1 MTLHYYLYPELL
13 FYPLFNIHRLFY
25 EWHERRYFKMQ
36 LQQGSNAYS
45 VEKSTGYFSLND
57 SDTRAFID
65 FLIQSG
71 SLTKTIT

>member
-1 MTLHYYLYPELL
+1 
-13 FYPLFNIHRLFY
+13 
-25 EWHERRYFKMQ
+25 MQ